1 MKKLLLTILLVVGIN
16 YSQGVDYSMIYLIEN
31 YAFSSINVATLTND
45 TTTVNQINITDDTD
59 TYYLRVAS
67 DTLGFYNDNDVRIV
81 YADSL
86 GDLWALKDITAGED
100 LVAVG
105 DVSVGDDI
113 LMATGGIIGIT
124 GNEIIT
130 FDEAGTINFTG
141 ASVDVDGAFSASSLE
156 SDAGAQFAGGLTGV
170 TTMRTTGNIGT
181 ADSASVVAL
190 EYGDGF
196 HHITVLTLSAHI
208 VGTPNAGNN
217 LAFGS
222 TLYTF
227 PAGTH
232 VHYTTYSNIGF
243 TAGTQQDDA
252 PDIGVGS
259 VVGSGASA
267 TLNGGDNEDYIT
279 GQTWAS
285 TLDGT
290 AEIDGPLGATA
301 GILTGISL
309 NAAANSKKVIL
320 NAADGWHA
328 SITGN
333 LTADGTVII
342 VWDFLE

>member
-1 MKKLLLTILLVVGIN
+1 MKNSKIFLTILLFVSLGL
-16 YSQGVDYSMIYLIEN
+16 SQGIKSGVKN
-31 YAFSSINVATLTND
+31 YIHKILFSKIHTDSVLVANSSSVVMPST
-45 TTTVNQINITDDTD
+45 I
-59 TYYLRVAS
+59 
-67 DTLGFYNDNDVRIV
+67 F
-81 YADSL
+81 
-86 GDLWALKDITAGED
+86 TAGAE
-100 LVAVG
+100 
-105 DVSVGDDI
+105 
-113 LMATGGIIGIT
+113 
-124 GNEIIT
+124 
-130 FDEAGTINFTG
+130 
-141 ASVDVDGAFSASSLE
+141 
-156 SDAGAQFAGGLTGV
+156 FAGGLTGI
-170 TTMRTTGNIGT
+170 TYIRTTLNIGT

-196 HHITVLTLSAHI
+196 HHITVLTLTAHI

-243 TAGTQQDDA
+243 TAGTQQDDL
-252 PDIGVGS
+252 PDIAIGS

-267 TLNGGDNEDYIT
+267 TLNGGTNEDYIT
-279 GQTWAS
+279 GQTWGS
-285 TLDGT
+285 TLDST